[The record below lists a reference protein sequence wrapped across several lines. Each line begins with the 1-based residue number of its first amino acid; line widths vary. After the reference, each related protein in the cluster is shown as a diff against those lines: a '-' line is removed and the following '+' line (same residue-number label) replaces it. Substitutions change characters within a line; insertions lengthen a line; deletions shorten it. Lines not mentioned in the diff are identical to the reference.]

1 MKNFLERLRSADE
14 RIKTGWLIA
23 LSAISMV
30 IVVFVWVKYFNNLI
44 MESVSTRPVEEESR
58 SFSFWQTMENGTAF
72 LRQDLSEKIRNFG
85 AMLAAPRNYII
96 QPPK

>member
-14 RIKTGWLIA
+14 RTKTRWLIA

-30 IVVFVWVKYFNNLI
+30 IVVFVWFRYFNNLI
-44 MESVSTRPVEEESR
+44 AESVSMRPVEEESR
-58 SFSFWQTMENGTAF
+58 SFSFWQTIKNGAAF

-85 AMLAAPRNYII
+85 AMLSAPRSYIV